1 MNIHETPVKGSP
13 SSDHE
18 VSNSQ
23 VDQVEVDRRSHRL
36 VEDHLVV
43 GKGGCKRISLRD
55 VLCALAD
62 VRGEKNSIGIKR

>member
-43 GKGGCKRISLRD
+43 KR
-55 VLCALAD
+55 VG
-62 VRGEKNSIGIKR
+62 VRGFLYKMYFVLG